1 MTSLLT
7 RRRALAALTASPFA
21 LASLQGA
28 GNAGPL
34 GLELAAPEPFTF
46 DGLAAVARELSRQAY
61 KPTEVAAAQTL
72 DRIDFEQAIEI
83 HYRPE
88 QTVWADSET
97 PIRLFHPHKFAKEPV
112 RISLVDQ
119 GAAREIIYSADL
131 FTFGPKA
138 AFAQSLPHD
147 VGFAGFR
154 VLNPDAIGDWLAF
167 QGASYFRSSGELE
180 QYGLSARGV
189 AIDTALPSPEEFP
202 RFSHFYIERD
212 GKAVIVHALLD
223 GPSITGAFRIRC
235 EKQKAVITEVEAR
248 LFART
253 DIKRLGIAPL
263 TSMFWYSEL
272 NRAGA
277 PDWRPEVHDLDG
289 LSLWTGNGEHVWRPL
304 NNPAAVMTSSFF
316 DNAPKGF
323 GLIQRDRVFADYED
337 DGVFY
342 EKRPTVWVE
351 PVGDWG
357 EGAVQLVE
365 IPTDAEIHDN
375 IVAYWV
381 PKEPVR
387 AGDERDFRYRV
398 YWIKDEPF
406 PSQAGRVVASRRGRG
421 GRPAEVDKLGLVK
434 YAVDF
439 EGGELAKYQSGD
451 AIEPVV
457 SVSRGTVLHPYALRV
472 NTTDKW
478 RLIFD
483 LKVDGSRPCRIAR
496 LLAQEVGRATNRDL
510 ARAASAGGGVI
521 A

>member
-1 MTSLLT
+1 MTLKMT
-7 RRRALAALTASPFA
+7 RRRALGA
-21 LASLQGA
+21 LATSPLLHA
-28 GNAGPL
+28 VLNAEASA
-34 GLELAAPEPFTF
+34 LELAAPESF
-46 DGLAAVARELSRQAY
+46 DFDKLTAQAEGLARQPYRPA
-61 KPTEVAAAQTL
+61 TVAAAPTL
-72 DRIDFEQAIEI
+72 DKIDYEQAIEI
-83 HYRPE
+83 NYRPE
-88 QTVWADSET
+88 QTIWADSET

-112 RISLVDQ
+112 RIFLVDQ
-119 GAAREIIYSADL
+119 GASREVIYTSDL

-138 AFAQSLPHD
+138 AFAKTLPHD

-154 VLNPDAIGDWLAF
+154 VLNPHKIGDWLAF

-180 QYGLSARGV
+180 QYGLSARGI
-189 AIDTALPSPEEFP
+189 AIDTALSSPEEFP
-202 RFSHFYIERD
+202 RFTEFFVERD
-212 GKAVIVHALLD
+212 GPAVNVYALLD
-223 GPSITGAFRIRC
+223 GPSITGAYRIHCR
-235 EKQKAVITEVEAR
+235 KDGVVTTEVEAR
-248 LFART
+248 LFARS

-277 PDWRPEVHDLDG
+277 PDWRPEVHDSDG
-289 LSLWTGNGEHVWRPL
+289 LAIWTGNGERLWRPL
-304 NNPAAVMTSSFF
+304 NNPNRVMTSSFG
-316 DNAPKGF
+316 DRAPKGF
-323 GLIQRDRVFADYED
+323 GLLQRDRAFADYED

-342 EKRPTVWVE
+342 ERRPSVWVE
-351 PVGDWG
+351 PLGDWG

-381 PKEPVR
+381 PNNPVK
-387 AGDERDFRYRV
+387 AGDKLDYRYRV
-398 YWIKDEPF
+398 YWTKDAPF
-406 PSQAGRVVASRRGRG
+406 LPATGQVVASRRGRG

-439 EGGELAKYQSGD
+439 EGGDLARFESGD

-457 SVSRGTVLHPYALRV
+457 TVSRGEVLHPYALRV

-483 LKVDGSRPCRIAR
+483 LKVDGTDPVEMRAYLRKTSGEP
-496 LLAQEVGRATNRDL
+496 LTETWLAQHL
-510 ARAASAGGGVI
+510 PGV